1 MTLLE
6 YLENKVN
13 RQAYTWEKEILDKA
27 EKAREQDTYLIINHP
42 RITEKRFLIDC
53 TNEYYK
59 FEKAKNE
66 LLDRIG
72 KQIYEMCGLPNT
84 ILEENKK
91 TALREL
97 QKYEDKRYKEKWDDY
112 FKCQYQCEWIGLEDD
127 TKWSKDTKIDKSKFR
142 NKSVG
147 G

>member
-1 MTLLE
+1 M
-6 YLENKVN
+6 
-13 RQAYTWEKEILDKA
+13 
-27 EKAREQDTYLIINHP
+27 EQRLQGI
-42 RITEKRFLIDC
+42 
-53 TNEYYK
+53 
-59 FEKAKNE
+59 
-66 LLDRIG
+66 LDRIE
-72 KQIYEMCGLPNT
+72 KQIYIMCGLPNT
-84 ILEENKK
+84 IFEENRK

-97 QKYEDKRYKEKWDDY
+97 QKYKDKRYKEKWDDY

>member
-1 MTLLE
+1 M
-6 YLENKVN
+6 
-13 RQAYTWEKEILDKA
+13 
-27 EKAREQDTYLIINHP
+27 EQRLQPI
-42 RITEKRFLIDC
+42 
-53 TNEYYK
+53 
-59 FEKAKNE
+59 
-66 LLDRIG
+66 LDRIE

-84 ILEENKK
+84 ILEENRK

-97 QKYEDKRYKEKWDDY
+97 QKYEDKRYKEKQEDY

>member
-1 MTLLE
+1 MTLLQ
-6 YLENKVN
+6 YFENQANK
-13 RQAYTWEKEILDKA
+13 QAYIWEKEILDKV

-42 RITEKRFLIDC
+42 RIIGKRFLIDC

-91 TALREL
+91 TAVREL

-112 FKCQYQCEWIGLEDD
+112 FKYQYQCEWIGLEDD